1 MIRKRMIRWSI
12 SLAVMLTLLLGSQIS
27 AMAASP
33 TVEEVE
39 HKGKGRVEVDFYGN
53 VRYKNLKVSVKDTSG
68 RKYKVTRVRRD
79 DDEVKFT
86 IKNYK
91 AGKTYKITIKGV
103 KSAGTQ
109 SFGKATA
116 KLKIPKAAKGKA
128 ISARTAISKAKKDA
142 KRKWGA
148 SGIWDVDVDKDRYR
162 GQPVWEVSFSGT
174 INGQEYEFEYEI
186 ARKGGKILR
195 RGIGY
200 YWKEL
205 DD

>member
-1 MIRKRMIRWSI
+1 MIRKRIVRWTV
-12 SLAVMLTLLLGSQIS
+12 SLAVMLTMLLASQIG

-33 TVEEVE
+33 TVEDVE
-39 HKGKGRVEVDFYGN
+39 HKGKGRVEVDFYGK

-68 RKYKVTRVRRD
+68 RKYRVTRVRRD
-79 DDEVKFT
+79 DDDVKFT
-86 IKNYK
+86 IRNYK
-91 AGKTYKITIKGV
+91 AGKTYRITVKGV
-103 KSAGTQ
+103 KMAGTN

-128 ISARTAISKAKKDA
+128 ISARKAISKAKKHA
-142 KRKWGA
+142 KKKWGVT
-148 SGIWDVDVDKDRYR
+148 GIWDVDVDRDRYR
-162 GQPVWEVSFSGT
+162 GQPVWEVSFSGN

-195 RGIGY
+195 RE
-200 YWKEL
+200 KEL

>member
-1 MIRKRMIRWSI
+1 MIRKRIVRWTV
-12 SLAVMLTLLLGSQIS
+12 SLAVMFTMLLASQIG

-33 TVEEVE
+33 TVEDVE
-39 HKGKGRVEVDFYGN
+39 HKGKGRVEVDFYGK

-68 RKYKVTRVRRD
+68 RKYRVTRVRRD
-79 DDEVKFT
+79 DDDVKFT
-86 IKNYK
+86 IRNYK
-91 AGKTYKITIKGV
+91 AGKTYRITVKGV
-103 KSAGTQ
+103 KMAGTN

-128 ISARTAISKAKKDA
+128 ISARKAISKAKKHA
-142 KRKWGA
+142 KKKWGA
-148 SGIWDVDVDKDRYR
+148 TGIWDVDVDRDRYR
-162 GQPVWEVSFSGT
+162 GQPVWEVSFSGN

-195 RGIGY
+195 RE
-200 YWKEL
+200 KEL

>member
-1 MIRKRMIRWSI
+1 MIRKRIVRGTV
-12 SLAVMLTLLLGSQIS
+12 SLAVMLTMLLASQIG

-33 TVEEVE
+33 TVEDVE
-39 HKGKGRVEVDFYGN
+39 HKGKGRVEVDFYGK

-68 RKYKVTRVRRD
+68 RKYRVTRVHRD
-79 DDEVKFT
+79 DDDVKFT
-86 IKNYK
+86 IRNYK
-91 AGKTYKITIKGV
+91 AGKTYRITVKGV
-103 KSAGTQ
+103 KMAGTN

-128 ISARTAISKAKKDA
+128 ISARKAISKAKKHA
-142 KRKWGA
+142 KKKWGVT
-148 SGIWDVDVDKDRYR
+148 GIWDVDVDRDRYR
-162 GQPVWEVSFSGT
+162 GQPVWEVSFSGN

-195 RGIGY
+195 RE
-200 YWKEL
+200 KEL